1 VSWFY
6 ALLLVAALG
15 VVVLR
20 IYAKLRAAQKSRAE
34 SWDEQMIGRLRSQG
48 YAPFNDYQVDFF
60 LSLPDGPACER
71 ARALLEPEFS
81 IDTKAVG
88 EGPTG
93 GFSLHASKTMRL
105 VVPDMQ
111 DISRRMTA
119 IAVQNGGRYD
129 GWAAGR
135 PESHAAVP
143 AGPGPAGA
151 LPGVQVI
158 LKRFES
164 PDEVRD
170 MELGKFELVY
180 LGRMTLGR
188 ATYQPGWKW
197 SVHVGSRLGQSRCSV
212 EHVGLV
218 LSGAATASFDDGS
231 VVELRAGQLFY
242 IPPVPHDSWV
252 LGAEPYVS
260 LHFVGADGYAK

>member
-1 VSWFY
+1 MSWFY
-6 ALLLVAALG
+6 ALLLIAALG

-20 IYAKLRAAQKSRAE
+20 IYAKLRAAQKSRTE

-48 YAPFNDYQVDFF
+48 YAPFNDYRVDFF

-71 ARALLEPEFS
+71 TRALLEPEFS
-81 IDTKAVG
+81 VDSKPAG
-88 EGPTG
+88 EGRGG

-111 DISRRMTA
+111 DIGRRMTA
-119 IAVQNGGRYD
+119 IAAQSGGHYD
-129 GWAAGR
+129 GWTAGP
-135 PESHAAVP
+135 PENRAAVP
-143 AGPGPAGA
+143 AGPGPTGA
-151 LPGVQVI
+151 PPGLQVI

-170 MELGKFELVY
+170 MELGKFELVR
-180 LGRMTLGR
+180 LGGMTLGR

-197 SVHVGSRLGQSRCSV
+197 SEHVGPRLGRSRCSV

-218 LSGAATASFDDGS
+218 LSGAATASFEDGS
-231 VVELRAGQLFY
+231 VVELRAGQLFH
-242 IPPVPHDSWV
+242 IPAVPHDSWV

-260 LHFVGADGYAK
+260 LHFLGADGYAK